1 VNLHRLRLEHR
12 MIMKI
17 YRHPP
22 HSLTGWRKE
31 VRRYETCRNCK
42 TRPAKGVNAG
52 VPPLKD
58 CCVDPA
64 SPWNNSGARSLHQR
78 IEDIAPSQATAIDKR
93 LWFSEDC
100 PVVRTHIS
108 ARMIACET

>member
-1 VNLHRLRLEHR
+1 
-12 MIMKI
+12 MIVEI

-22 HSLTGWRKE
+22 HSLTGWRKK
-31 VRRYETCRNCK
+31 VRRYKTRGNCK
-42 TRPAKGVNAG
+42 ARPSQGVDAG
-52 VPPLKD
+52 VPALED

-64 SPWNNSGARSLHQR
+64 SPWNHSGARSLHQGV
-78 IEDIAPSQATAIDKR
+78 EDIAPSQATTIDKR

-100 PVVRTHIS
+100 PVVLTHIS

>member
-1 VNLHRLRLEHR
+1 

-22 HSLTGWRKE
+22 HGLTGRRKE
-31 VRRYETCRNCK
+31 VRRYETCRNCEA
-42 TRPAKGVNAG
+42 RPAKGIKVG
-52 VPPLKD
+52 VPSLKD
-58 CCVDPA
+58 CCVNSA
-64 SPWNNSGARSLHQR
+64 SPRNNSGARSLHQR

-100 PVVRTHIS
+100 PVIHTHIS